1 MKTLIKFFGVICI
14 LVIGY
19 FIFFSATNEYPA
31 FQRKMSALAKH
42 IIKHRSENRMA
53 SYYQWVREVDAEW
66 QQVKQKLN
74 ENPMAGDIIKKQDEV
89 LDNLLKKTEED
100 KANAPADVPQ
110 IQPEN

>member
-1 MKTLIKFFGVICI
+1 MKTLIKFVGVICI

-66 QQVKQKLN
+66 VAVALAWMAPPQAVRVMGRQQESCCSTAK
-74 ENPMAGDIIKKQDEV
+74 DW
-89 LDNLLKKTEED
+89 LLRKHCLEHE
-100 KANAPADVPQ
+100 
-110 IQPEN
+110 